1 MANIRLKF
9 VNNFRDRHGI
19 ERHYFRA
26 PGVKAVALPGLPGS
40 EAFMAAYAQAL
51 AGLPD
56 VEKTEIGGKRA
67 LPGTVDALC
76 VSYYRSA
83 NWLNLAEGTRYL
95 RRPVIERFRNRHGS
109 KRVALLRYEHIVT
122 MLAEI
127 DTVAAKRAWLAA
139 IRPLLQHAVPT
150 MVKDDPAAGIAMPKI
165 KIKGH
170 HSWTD
175 AEVAQYRARWPYGT
189 EARLVLEFAFETVS
203 RRGEI
208 VTLGPQHVYTGEDGQ
223 PWIHIA
229 RTHRSKDV
237 DIPISPEL
245 MAAID
250 AMPKKHLTFLVNAYG
265 KPRSN
270 LGLAHHFAKWARA
283 AGLPDHC
290 RLHGLKKAGMSHR
303 ADAGYTTH
311 ELMADSGHKTLA
323 MVELYT
329 KAAND
334 KKLAASG
341 AAKRTKRGAEL
352 TNSPSPVYKL
362 PSNLLK

>member
-1 MANIRLKF
+1 LGP
-9 VNNFRDRHGI
+9 RHI
-19 ERHYFRA
+19 
-26 PGVKAVALPGLPGS
+26 
-40 EAFMAAYAQAL
+40 AQ
-51 AGLPD
+51 
-56 VEKTEIGGKRA
+56 
-67 LPGTVDALC
+67 
-76 VSYYRSA
+76 
-83 NWLNLAEGTRYL
+83 
-95 RRPVIERFRNRHGS
+95 
-109 KRVALLRYEHIVT
+109 

-127 DTVAAKRAWLAA
+127 DTVPAKRAWLAA
-139 IRPLLQHAVPT
+139 IRPLLQHAVPM
-150 MVKDDPAAGIAMPKI
+150 MVKENPAAGIAMPKI

-170 HSWTD
+170 HSWTET
-175 AEVAQYRARWPYGT
+175 EVAQYWAYWPYGT

-223 PWIHIA
+223 PWIRIA

-290 RLHGLKKAGMSHR
+290 RLHGLKKAGMSR
-303 ADAGYTTH
+303 DANDGFTTH
-311 ELMADSGHKTLA
+311 ELMAKSGHKTLA

-329 KAAND
+329 KEVND
-334 KKLAASG
+334 RKLAASG
-341 AAKRTKRGAEL
+341 MAKRTKRDADV
-352 TNSPSPVYKL
+352 TNSPPPFYKP

>member
-1 MANIRLKF
+1 LARIRLKF
-9 VNNFRDRHGI
+9 VNSYFDRHGVL
-19 ERHYFRA
+19 RHYFRRR
-26 PGVKAVALPGLPGS
+26 GMKTGIRLHGLPGS
-40 EAFMAAYAQAL
+40 EQFMAAYAQAL

-56 VEKTEIGGKRA
+56 VDKPEIGAKRT
-67 LPGTVDALC
+67 LPGTINALV
-76 VSYYRSA
+76 VSYYRSVGWTA
-83 NWLNLAEGTRYL
+83 LEEGTRNL
-95 RRPVIERFRNRHGS
+95 RRPVIERFRERHGS
-109 KRVALLRYEHIVT
+109 KRVALLRHEHVAN
-122 MLAEI
+122 MLAGI
-127 DTVAAKRAWLAA
+127 DTVPAKRAWLAA
-139 IRPLLQHAVPT
+139 IRPLLQHAVPA
-150 MVKDDPAAGIAMPKI
+150 MVKEDPTAWIAMPKI

-175 AEVAQYRARWPYGT
+175 GEIAQFRAYWPYGT
-189 EARLVLEFAFETVS
+189 EPRLVLEFAFETVS

-208 VTLGPQHVYTGEDGQ
+208 VRLGPQHVYMDDGQ
-223 PWIHIA
+223 PWIRIA

-250 AMPKKHLTFLVNAYG
+250 AMPKTHLTFLVNAYG

-270 LGLAHHFAKWARA
+270 QGLANHFVKWARA

-290 RLHGLKKAGMSHR
+290 RLHGLKKAGMSR
-303 ADAGYTTH
+303 DASDGFSTH
-311 ELMADSGHKTLA
+311 ELMAKSGHKTLA

-341 AAKRTKRGAEL
+341 MTKRTKRVADR
-352 TNSPSPVYKL
+352 Y
-362 PSNLLK
+362 